1 MYKFRATVN
10 RVDPAQSSLL
20 LAVFLVGT
28 LALLCDVRGRTINTV
43 SRIINRSIVA
53 PWDLNTFLH
62 LESESPEPNQYY
74 SFAEEAVVSM
84 GHRYNGRFDQAILR
98 FEGVPILE
106 IVIERKFPSRNTPE
120 IVRTEDIFQA
130 GLYALALMERGVSC
144 SSTRLVVIYCTQKA
158 ASNCAIAGKS
168 VNCFEC
174 GKGSIFQQ
182 KFNLKRVL
190 KTLKKL
196 DEVWYKRRK
205 PKPSIE
211 VGKCRACPYG
221 TNGACSH
228 SAA

>member
-144 SSTRLVVIYCTQKA
+144 RSTRLVVIYCTQKA

-196 DEVWYKRRK
+196 DEV
-205 PKPSIE
+205 
-211 VGKCRACPYG
+211 
-221 TNGACSH
+221 
-228 SAA
+228 